1 MKDFSWSEV
10 CLMYKMY
17 VNTVLTKEMIQF
29 QLPAENTIGVPA
41 SQPQG
46 FNLVCPIKPCCRT
59 QL

>member
-10 CLMYKMY
+10 CLILETY

-29 QLPAENTIGVPA
+29 ELPAADTVGIPA
-41 SQPQG
+41 GQLQG
-46 FNLVCPIKPCCRT
+46 FNLVCPIKPCCHT